1 MLRDH
6 ATAKSLVANRRE
18 RLIIIKRTEDSNHN
32 QFKFTNIELPDKP
45 NNVGSKSSLPMEA
58 ELKGPRPERLVLKD
72 LLVEAG
78 TDFRE
83 QLDEMVKGFPKV
95 RRVLNIDD
103 ESDKEPEE
111 SKDNVVQ

>member
-1 MLRDH
+1 M
-6 ATAKSLVANRRE
+6 SLIANRRE

-45 NNVGSKSSLPMEA
+45 NNFGSKSSLPMEA

-103 ESDKEPEE
+103 DSDKEPEE